1 VSGEGD
7 PGHPLNNPPPLRGWN
22 AFAWEFYIENATSFT
37 KEFNLMPGLIS
48 EIKMDKTTKRLFLK
62 KLDLIH
68 RMWIDYWERES
79 KLKNG

>member
-1 VSGEGD
+1 
-7 PGHPLNNPPPLRGWN
+7 
-22 AFAWEFYIENATSFT
+22 
-37 KEFNLMPGLIS
+37 
-48 EIKMDKTTKRLFLK
+48 MDKTTKRLFLK